1 MTGIR
6 MGIFSGG
13 FFTTEA
19 VWTALLVGGFA
30 ALVAAVAGVFTVM
43 RGQSFAGHALADLGA
58 VGGSGA
64 FLLGVSQLWGFVGA
78 GVLAAIVLEVIGL
91 HRVRERDIAT
101 GIVFG
106 FGLGLTALFLYLGTT
121 LGHSSN
127 QAVAVLFGSLFSI
140 DPGVVGPVIG
150 LGVLSLALV
159 MLVSRWLSLEALDAD
174 IARARGVPVRLA
186 GVLFMV
192 ALALAVELTALSI
205 GAVLATALL
214 IGPAACALQVTSRI
228 PRAMWVAVVVGV
240 GCTVLGIF
248 ISYESYAWSPGHRAW
263 PASFCIVAI
272 VFVCYLSTRVW
283 NTVSA
288 AMTRRRG
295 VRRVGQ
301 VSERI
306 REGN

>member
-1 MTGIR
+1 
-6 MGIFSGG
+6 MGMFAGG
-13 FFTTEA
+13 FFTSEA

-30 ALVAAVAGVFTVM
+30 AAVAAVAGVFTIL

-64 FLLGVSQLWGFVGA
+64 FLLGVSQLWGFVAA
-78 GVLAAIVLEVIGL
+78 GVLSAVVLELIGL

-121 LGHSSN
+121 VGHSSN

-140 DPGVVGPVIG
+140 DPGVIGPVLG
-150 LGVLSLALV
+150 LGVLSLALIG
-159 MLVSRWLSLEALDAD
+159 LVSRWLSLEALDAD
-174 IARARGVPVRLA
+174 IARVRGVPVRLA
-186 GVLFMV
+186 GLLFMV
-192 ALALAVELTALSI
+192 ALALAVELTSLSI

-214 IGPAACALQVTSRI
+214 IGPPACALQITSRI
-228 PRAMWVAVVVGV
+228 PRAMWMGAAIGV

-248 ISYESYAWSPGHRAW
+248 LSYESYAWAPGHRAW

-272 VFVCYLSTRVW
+272 VFVCYLCTRAWVSL
-283 NTVSA
+283 SA
-288 AMTRRRG
+288 AVTRGRG
-295 VRRVGQ
+295 VRRVAQ
-301 VSERI
+301 SPERI